1 LTGEYQAASGSV
13 NTSSTPQVQY
23 IYSQPTGANYSRLSA
38 MIYPN
43 GRQLDYVYN
52 TGVDTTLSRV
62 SGISDD
68 SGTGAG
74 NDQSY
79 TYLGLDT
86 IVQKN
91 DGNGVEL
98 TYIHQAGDT
107 LSSSDGGDRYTGL
120 DRFGRVI
127 DQWWYNAGASTTLE
141 RLQYGYDRDGN
152 TLYENNLVNS
162 AESALYSAANG
173 TAPNSQYDS
182 LGRLQGFRRGTLSSS
197 GANGTA
203 LDTVT
208 AASKTQSWSLDAL
221 GNWSSVSTNGTAQT
235 RSFNSEN
242 QISSISGTTTTPS
255 FDNNGNMTQDE
266 QGHKYVFNAW
276 NQIVDVENTSSTVL
290 ESYSY
295 DALGRRI
302 TATVGSTTT
311 TLYYGSTP
319 AVTLS
324 TGAQVNPT
332 TSNVIEERQGGTVTT
347 QYVWGLG
354 YVNALVLRD
363 GNSTS
368 GSYGKTS
375 SGLGERLY
383 VQQNANWNVT
393 ALVSTAAGVLERFLY
408 DPYGNAAVLSSVWSA
423 TTDSYSW
430 LYRYQGGRQDAIS
443 NLVRFGNQNGRDYSV
458 TLGRFTESDT
468 GGGYVNGA
476 NLYQAFLGAPISQ
489 VDPFGQDATPASGSG
504 GSGSSTTNPTVPNP
518 VTLPNLPADGQ
529 NAYVYPHADEH
540 NPPPQPDVHGG
551 EGGSW
556 TGFYDPNSGSYIWM
570 YHPPDAPPPQQTPP
584 TTQPSGGDEGANQQ
598 DSEPPWWWA
607 IYNDPNIYVALDV
620 LGIDW
625 TNPTD
630 EDIALIQ
637 ALYGIIYSQNQGP
650 PAGGNQQPPGQN
662 VTPPPLTGPRFQQP
676 PGGTRT
682 SPSRS
687 GR

>member
-1 LTGEYQAASGSV
+1 LTGEYQAGSGSV
-13 NTSSTPQVQY
+13 KTSSTPQVQY
-23 IYSQPTGANYSRLSA
+23 VYSQPSGANYSRLSA

-52 TGVDTTLSRV
+52 TGVDTTLSRI

-98 TYIHQAGDT
+98 TYIHQTGDT

-152 TLYENNLVNS
+152 ALYENNLASS
-162 AESALYSAANG
+162 AQSALYSAANG

-197 GANGTA
+197 GINGTA

-208 AASKTQSWSLDAL
+208 TASRTQSWSLDAL
-221 GNWSSVSTNGTAQT
+221 GNWSSFSTNGTAQT
-235 RSFNSEN
+235 RSFNSQN
-242 QISSISGTTTTPS
+242 QISSISGTTTTPT

-276 NQIVDVENTSSTVL
+276 NQIVDVENTSSTIL

-302 TATVGSTTT
+302 TSTASSTTT
-311 TLYYGSTP
+311 NLYYGSTP
-319 AVTLS
+319 TVTLS
-324 TGAQVNPT
+324 TGVQVNPT

-354 YVNALVLRD
+354 YVNALILRD
-363 GNSTS
+363 DNSTS
-368 GSYGKTS
+368 GGYGKTS
-375 SGLGERLY
+375 SGLGERIY
-383 VQQNANWNVT
+383 VQQNANWSVT

-408 DPYGNAAVLSSVWSA
+408 DPYGNAAVLSGVWTA
-423 TTDSYSW
+423 TTDSFSW
-430 LYRYQGGRQDAIS
+430 LYRFQGGMQDSIS
-443 NLVRFGNQNGRDYSV
+443 NLVRFGNSEGRDYST
-458 TLGRFTESDT
+458 TLGRFGEPDN
-468 GGGYVNGA
+468 GGGYVDGA
-476 NLYQAFLGAPISQ
+476 NLYQAFLGAPISK
-489 VDPFGQDATPASGSG
+489 VDPTGRDTSGDSGSADGSG
-504 GSGSSTTNPTVPNP
+504 GTADSGSSGDSGST
-518 VTLPNLPADGQ
+518 TLPTSSA
-529 NAYVYPHADEH
+529 
-540 NPPPQPDVHGG
+540 
-551 EGGSW
+551 
-556 TGFYDPNSGSYIWM
+556 
-570 YHPPDAPPPQQTPP
+570 P
-584 TTQPSGGDEGANQQ
+584 TTQPTQPTTQPTTGPTSRPTRQQVLDKLKSLDAMLEIARIRLDGDMHDPGATGSTIM
-598 DSEPPWWWA
+598 D
-607 IYNDPNIYVALDV
+607 
-620 LGIDW
+620 
-625 TNPTD
+625 
-630 EDIALIQ
+630 DIAELEAIKDAEFELMQ
-637 ALYGIIYSQNQGP
+637 MLPP
-650 PAGGNQQPPGQN
+650 PATQ
-662 VTPPPLTGPRFQQP
+662 
-676 PGGTRT
+676 PGG
-682 SPSRS
+682 
-687 GR
+687 